1 MAQLYAYYSKR
12 QEEITKMNYN
22 YQSSENPSKNII
34 CTEVSSNP
42 PDEFQKTCNFNDNV
56 YMGKVSK
63 IMNYKALTSYLL

>member
-1 MAQLYAYYSKR
+1 MTQLYAYYSKR
-12 QEEITKMNYN
+12 QEEITKMNFN

-34 CTEVSSNP
+34 CTEVSSKP
-42 PDEFQKTCNFNDNV
+42 PDEFQKTCNYNDSI